1 MGVVMSESRTA
12 APFRNRRLQRRY
24 HLAPESGARMKF
36 TYPAPAGVPYDLRLR
51 DISLSGLS
59 MMIPGDFPE
68 MQAGDMI
75 RGIEV
80 RVSRKSF
87 RGDLLVMHVTPT
99 PEYGGICG
107 GLFYPEGDE
116 DLITVRLVIKA
127 LDAADLA
134 PPAEL
139 S

>member
-1 MGVVMSESRTA
+1 MGVVMSETRAA
-12 APFRNRRLQRRY
+12 APYRNRRLQRRY
-24 HLAPESGARMKF
+24 NLAPETGARLSF
-36 TYPAPAGVPYDLRLR
+36 CHPAPMGIPYDLPVR

-59 MMIPGDFPE
+59 LVLPVDFPE

-75 RGIEV
+75 KSIEV
-80 RVSRKSF
+80 HVLRKVF
-87 RGDLLVMHVTPT
+87 RGDLLVMHVTPVQNR
-99 PEYGGICG
+99 GGVCG

-127 LDAADLA
+127 LDAADPA

-139 S
+139 Y

>member
-1 MGVVMSESRTA
+1 MSESRAA

-24 HLAPESGARMKF
+24 NLAPDAGARLRF
-36 TYPAPAGVPYDLRLR
+36 RHPAPMGVPYDLPVR

-59 MMIPGDFPE
+59 LVLPSDFPE

-80 RVSRKSF
+80 RVCRKVF
-87 RGDLLVMHVTPT
+87 HGDLLVMHVTPVQ
-99 PEYGGICG
+99 EFGGVCG

-127 LDAADLA
+127 LDAADPA